1 VIDRLTTFDLMFLRL
16 ESPASPA
23 HFGGLAIVDGAPLLD
38 HVGEPR
44 LEDIRSGVERRLAR
58 VPKLRQRLH
67 RPGTLAGRPAWV
79 DDPMFDIRDHV
90 RVARVP
96 APGTTADLLDTAT
109 AVYDVLLDRRRPLWE
124 LWLLVGMPDG
134 RVGVLLK
141 LHHAV
146 ADGMA
151 ALAVMAAMFDRAP
164 DAAVEP
170 APERSP
176 FALPGYWVMVRDN
189 LAIRGNAV
197 RRAASALVRTPGI
210 ATARSPRLLR
220 TGRAYLARTGAPAS
234 SLNQPVRPGR
244 RVRFLT
250 FEVAAAKNVAHAHGG
265 RLNDVVLCLWAG
277 GLRALLASRG
287 ERVAGVELVTAV
299 AASLREPGGQ
309 GGVDNRTGAYVLS
322 LPIGEVD
329 PDRRLERVVAT
340 TSATKAGQRPAAV
353 TGLLASLAGT
363 PLGRAYVARQRA
375 NNTMV
380 TNVPGPQEQRWFIGA
395 PVRDVLPIIQL
406 IGNVGLT
413 LCAFSYAGHLSLVV
427 TADAAAFE
435 DLDVLMQ
442 GMEREWTAL
451 RLP

>member
-1 VIDRLTTFDLMFLRL
+1 D
-16 ESPASPA
+16 
-23 HFGGLAIVDGAPLLD
+23 
-38 HVGEPR
+38 GEPR
-44 LEDIRSGVERRLAR
+44 LKDIRDGVEQRLAR

-67 RPGTLAGRPAWV
+67 RPGPLAGRPAWV

-109 AVYDVLLDRRRPLWE
+109 AAYDALLDRRRPLWE

-134 RVGVLLK
+134 TVGVLLK

-151 ALAVMAAMFDRAP
+151 AVAVMAALFDRAP
-164 DAAVEP
+164 HADVEP
-170 APERSP
+170 APEGSP
-176 FALPGYWVMVRDN
+176 LALPGYWAMAREN
-189 LAIRGNAV
+189 LASRGEV
-197 RRAASALVRTPGI
+197 LRRGASALVRNP
-210 ATARSPRLLR
+210 AAAAARAPRLLR

-250 FEVAAAKNVAHAHGG
+250 IDVGAVKNVAHAHGG
-265 RLNDVVLCLWAG
+265 RLNDVVLGLWAA

-287 ERVAGVELVTAV
+287 EPVAGVELVTAV
-299 AASLREPGGQ
+299 AASLRDASGD
-309 GGVDNRTGAYVLS
+309 GGVDNRTGAYVLP
-322 LPIGEVD
+322 LPIGEAD
-329 PDRRLERVVAT
+329 PDRRLARVVAT

-353 TGLLASLAGT
+353 TGVLASLAGT
-363 PLGRAYVARQRA
+363 PFGRAYVARQRA

-380 TNVPGPQEQRWFIGA
+380 TNVPGPPERRWFLGA

-435 DLDVLMQ
+435 DLDVLMR